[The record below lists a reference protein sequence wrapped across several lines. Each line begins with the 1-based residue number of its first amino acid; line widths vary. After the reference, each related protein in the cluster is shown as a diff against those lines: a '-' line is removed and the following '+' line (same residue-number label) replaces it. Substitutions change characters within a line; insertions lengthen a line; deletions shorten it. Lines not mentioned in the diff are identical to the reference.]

1 VPISGAG
8 PISVASGSLTLN
20 GNSTGTI
27 TGPISVGTGAT
38 LNYGQGGTLAGAQ
51 VTGSGTFI
59 FTANTEVNGAYSFAG
74 PTQITSGT
82 VDFNAATTIAN
93 LTLAGTGAAMAGPG
107 AVTVSSLMTWT
118 SGTVSDV
125 LNIAK
130 TAKLSATV
138 GYFGLYLAAGVINN
152 AGAVTLNENSAHDG
166 LQFSQ
171 SGVVNNLA
179 GATWTI
185 QSDSYVAPGD
195 TSPVAFNNAGSLLK
209 SGGTGTTTWNV
220 PISGAGPISVTSGT
234 LTLDGNSTGT
244 ITGTITVGSGAT
256 LNYGQGGALAGG
268 TVTGGGTFIFTASTE
283 VNGTYGFAGLTQI
296 TSGTVDF
303 NGTTTIA
310 NLRLA
315 GTSAA
320 MAGPGVVTISS
331 VMNWTNGAVS
341 DVLNIDKAAQLSAT
355 VGYWGLYLAAGVI
368 NNAGAVMLNENSAHD
383 GLQFSQG
390 GLVNNLAGATW
401 TIQSDVTVAA
411 ADSTPVAFNNA
422 GSLNKSGGTN
432 TSLWSIPLNNTG
444 TINLSIGSLN
454 LNGNYPETT
463 LSGTINIAAAAVL
476 NYAQQGTLTNGQAT
490 GAGMFNF
497 TTSNSNGTNSIT
509 GTYKLSVPAQILG
522 GTLNVKATGTL
533 NASTLMLT
541 NATLQV
547 DGTTSIGNLSVSASG
562 SSSGGA
568 VTGVG
573 SITVSD
579 TLTWNQGSV
588 SLTGTFNVQNM
599 TFSPNSA
606 LSFKLGTS
614 ALSITAKLTLNGT
627 LTLTPTSSNPAVGT
641 AFKILNFVNNYA
653 GDFLNFNIPVV
664 GTNDYLKESLSATG
678 LSFTVTQDPSS

>member
-1 VPISGAG
+1 
-8 PISVASGSLTLN
+8 
-20 GNSTGTI
+20 
-27 TGPISVGTGAT
+27 
-38 LNYGQGGTLAGAQ
+38 
-51 VTGSGTFI
+51 
-59 FTANTEVNGAYSFAG
+59 
-74 PTQITSGT
+74 
-82 VDFNAATTIAN
+82 
-93 LTLAGTGAAMAGPG
+93 
-107 AVTVSSLMTWT
+107 
-118 SGTVSDV
+118 
-125 LNIAK
+125 
-130 TAKLSATV
+130 
-138 GYFGLYLAAGVINN
+138 
-152 AGAVTLNENSAHDG
+152 
-166 LQFSQ
+166 
-171 SGVVNNLA
+171 
-179 GATWTI
+179 
-185 QSDSYVAPGD
+185 
-195 TSPVAFNNAGSLLK
+195 
-209 SGGTGTTTWNV
+209 
-220 PISGAGPISVTSGT
+220 
-234 LTLDGNSTGT
+234 
-244 ITGTITVGSGAT
+244 
-256 LNYGQGGALAGG
+256 
-268 TVTGGGTFIFTASTE
+268 
-283 VNGTYGFAGLTQI
+283 
-296 TSGTVDF
+296 
-303 NGTTTIA
+303 
-310 NLRLA
+310 
-315 GTSAA
+315 
-320 MAGPGVVTISS
+320 
-331 VMNWTNGAVS
+331 
-341 DVLNIDKAAQLSAT
+341 
-355 VGYWGLYLAAGVI
+355 
-368 NNAGAVMLNENSAHD
+368 
-383 GLQFSQG
+383 
-390 GLVNNLAGATW
+390 
-401 TIQSDVTVAA
+401 VAA

>member
-1 VPISGAG
+1 
-8 PISVASGSLTLN
+8 
-20 GNSTGTI
+20 
-27 TGPISVGTGAT
+27 
-38 LNYGQGGTLAGAQ
+38 
-51 VTGSGTFI
+51 
-59 FTANTEVNGAYSFAG
+59 
-74 PTQITSGT
+74 
-82 VDFNAATTIAN
+82 
-93 LTLAGTGAAMAGPG
+93 
-107 AVTVSSLMTWT
+107 
-118 SGTVSDV
+118 
-125 LNIAK
+125 
-130 TAKLSATV
+130 
-138 GYFGLYLAAGVINN
+138 
-152 AGAVTLNENSAHDG
+152 
-166 LQFSQ
+166 
-171 SGVVNNLA
+171 
-179 GATWTI
+179 
-185 QSDSYVAPGD
+185 
-195 TSPVAFNNAGSLLK
+195 
-209 SGGTGTTTWNV
+209 
-220 PISGAGPISVTSGT
+220 
-234 LTLDGNSTGT
+234 LDGNSTGT